1 MGVRARSSQ
10 KSDQG
15 RSSILTNISQSENL
29 SWKKRSIKKVTEGF
43 LKFRGQLALWL
54 KQRSKKVAKM
64 LPFGQLKVG
73 SGVRIGRRGEKMNLA
88 ESSNILKDAAEKR
101 NRRLSARRASFSGL
115 EDVYKDL
122 DEVYQKDEEL
132 RQQERSR
139 SRMESEERSLC
150 SQQGGVSGE
159 DMMSALEEFRRRR
172 GIQEKAGMEEGSN
185 DEWGDAGKDWE
196 WDDGTDEEAEK
207 KKKEE
212 KE

>member
-1 MGVRARSSQ
+1 MRNTLLQ
-10 KSDQG
+10 
-15 RSSILTNISQSENL
+15 
-29 SWKKRSIKKVTEGF
+29 
-43 LKFRGQLALWL
+43 
-54 KQRSKKVAKM
+54 
-64 LPFGQLKVG
+64 
-73 SGVRIGRRGEKMNLA
+73 
-88 ESSNILKDAAEKR
+88 DAAEKR

-139 SRMESEERSLC
+139 SRMQSEERTFGPERSRSRMESEERSLC
-150 SQQGGVSGE
+150 PQQGGVSGE

-212 KE
+212 KEVKEEIKRKIKCGVEIEDV